1 MKIRFLIPI
10 FLTCVFFNTY
20 AQRKAVII
28 ILDGIPADVVEKVN
42 TPVLDEI
49 ASQGGY
55 TRSYQGGKKGGY
67 SQSPTISAVGYANVI
82 TGTWANKH
90 NVWDNNI
97 KQPNYNY
104 WNVFRI
110 AKSVNSKIQTAIY
123 SSWTDN
129 RTKLVGEGLPSA
141 GNFKFDY
148 AYDGLELDTLKI
160 PHTKDRTYMFNI
172 DELISKEA
180 ATHITEQAPDL
191 SWVYLE
197 FTDDMGHMFG
207 DSPQF
212 TEAIKKA
219 DAQVGR
225 IWNAIKERE
234 EKFGEE
240 WMIVITT
247 DHGRDAATGKGH
259 GGQSERERTT
269 WIVTNAKALNTH
281 FKNAATVD
289 IAPSVLSF
297 MKLEMPQSIREEF
310 DGTSFLG
317 DVSISNLTAA
327 KEGKKATLTWNA
339 MKDKGMVE
347 IKVSTTNNF
356 KEGKADRY
364 KSMGKAEISSG
375 KYTFTLPESY
385 TGFYKIIVVSPDNT
399 LNRWIVKK

>member
-1 MKIRFLIPI
+1 MKIRFLLPI
-10 FLTCVFFNTY
+10 LLTCVFANTY

-49 ASQGGY
+49 ALHGGY
-55 TRSYQGGKKGGY
+55 TRSYQGGEKGGY

-82 TGTWANKH
+82 TGTWTSKH

-110 AKSVNSKIQTAIY
+110 AKSVNSKIETAIY

-129 RTKLVGEGLPSA
+129 RTLLVGEGLSSA

-160 PHTKDRTYMFNI
+160 PHTKDRTFMFNI
-172 DELISKEA
+172 DEFISKEA
-180 ATHITEQAPDL
+180 ARHITEQAPDL

-212 TEAIKKA
+212 TDAIEKA

-247 DHGRDAATGKGH
+247 DHGRDAATGKDH

-269 WIVTNAKALNTH
+269 WIVTNAKPLNTH
-281 FKNAATVD
+281 FKNATTVD

-297 MKLEMPQSIREEF
+297 MKLDVPKSIREEF
-310 DGTSFLG
+310 DGTSFLEN
-317 DVSISNLTAA
+317 VSISNLTAT
-327 KEGKKATLTWNA
+327 KEGKKTTLTWNA
-339 MKDKGMVE
+339 LKDKGMVE

-356 KEGKADRY
+356 KEGKTDTY
-364 KSMGKAEISSG
+364 KSVGKAEVSSG
-375 KYTFTLPESY
+375 KYTFTLPEAS